1 VFTYCK
7 SIVSIVSIVFL
18 NYFIFILILRIELG
32 VKCKITVDT
41 VDTAAHHFVRKGS
54 ILSIIRNKRALE
66 ALF

>member
-1 VFTYCK
+1 MVFTYCK

-41 VDTAAHHFVRKGS
+41 MDTAAHQS
-54 ILSIIRNKRALE
+54 I
-66 ALF
+66 